1 MEETP
6 AAEGTVP
13 AVVAVEE
20 ESATEAAEGET
31 PIVSAVEE
39 EEPAATEGEAI
50 EPAVVAVAEA
60 EDYSARVA
68 ETTTTPEAE
77 EESKEAEE
85 EEATTGAEEQQAAA
99 MEEEE
104 GFVVLL
110 VLSNLGTTLAAAFL
124 AQDLKAD
131 NDAGEEAGP
140 PATKK
145 NKL

>member
-1 MEETP
+1 
-6 AAEGTVP
+6 
-13 AVVAVEE
+13 VEE

-31 PIVSAVEE
+31 PLVSAVEE
-39 EEPAATEGEAI
+39 EEPTAAEGEAI
-50 EPAVVAVAEA
+50 KSAVVAVAEA

-85 EEATTGAEEQQAAA
+85 EEATTGTEQQQAAA

-110 VLSNLGTTLAAAFL
+110 VLSNLGTSLAVAFL

-145 NKL
+145 HKL